1 MKNDL
6 NPENSQGLMA
16 QSANGSIHYC
26 GCCAKVSV
34 SYKNIMLPLSL
45 NGLDSWYTLLENKY
59 LSLSLETQANFAV
72 RVRVSGIFVSFH
84 PEELDEILELIRMA
98 RLEIQRFKLEKLF
111 QLNPRLSPAPETQ
124 AHEH

>member
-1 MKNDL
+1 MKIPP
-6 NPENSQGLMA
+6 PENNQGLMA

-26 GCCAKVSV
+26 ACCAKVNV

-45 NGLDSWYTLLENKY
+45 SGLDSWYTLLENKY
-59 LSLSLETQANFAV
+59 LSLSLDTQSNLAI
-72 RVRVSGIFVSFH
+72 RVRVSGIFVSFT

-111 QLNPRLSPAPETQ
+111 QLNPNLSPAPETQ
-124 AHEH
+124 PHEH

>member
-1 MKNDL
+1 MNSP

-26 GCCAKVSV
+26 ACCAKVSV

-59 LSLSLETQANFAV
+59 LSLSLETQSNFAV
-72 RVRVSGIFVSFH
+72 RVRVSGIFVSFQ

-98 RLEIQRFKLEKLF
+98 RLEIQRFRLEKIF
-111 QLNPRLSPAPETQ
+111 QLNLHLSPAPETQ
-124 AHEH
+124 PHEH

>member
-1 MKNDL
+1 MN
-6 NPENSQGLMA
+6 NPTPENSQGLMA

-26 GCCAKVSV
+26 ACCAKISV

-59 LSLSLETQANFAV
+59 LSLSLETQSNCAV

-111 QLNPRLSPAPETQ
+111 QLNLSLSPAHETQ
-124 AHEH
+124 SYEH